1 MIFIKTQN
9 EIEMMRES
17 GKILAALFKE
27 LKSVIQPGI
36 STKQI
41 DSFAEDFIRKA
52 GAIPGFLGYSGFPAT
67 LCLSIDEEIV
77 HGIPSDDRILKDG
90 QIVGVDVG
98 AILNGYY
105 SDAAR
110 TYAVGRISEEK
121 QRLMKVTEEARD
133 IGIAQA
139 FAGNKLGTLGHAIQE
154 HVEQNGF
161 SIVREYVGHGIGK
174 KLHEE
179 PQVPNY
185 GVPHTGIKLM
195 KGMCLAIEPMVNV
208 GSFRAKTKSD
218 GWTVVT
224 IDGKPSA
231 HFEDSIAVTDG
242 EPIILTR

>member
-1 MIFIKTQN
+1 MIFIKTQE
-9 EIEMMRES
+9 EIEIMRES

-27 LKSVIQPGI
+27 LHSVIQPGI

-67 LCLSIDEEIV
+67 LCLSIDEEVV
-77 HGIPSDDRILKDG
+77 HGIPSDDRILKEG

-110 TYAVGRISEEK
+110 TYAVGRISDEK

-139 FAGNKLGTLGHAIQE
+139 VAGNKLGTLGHAIQK

-195 KGMCLAIEPMVNV
+195 KGMCLAIEPMVNA
-208 GSFRAKTKSD
+208 GSFRTKTKSD

-242 EPIILTR
+242 KPIILTR